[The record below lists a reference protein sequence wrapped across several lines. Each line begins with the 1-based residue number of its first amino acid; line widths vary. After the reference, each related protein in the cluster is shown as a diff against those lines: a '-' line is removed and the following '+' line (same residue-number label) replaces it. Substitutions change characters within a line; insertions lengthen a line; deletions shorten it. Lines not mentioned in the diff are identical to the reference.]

1 MINAERNFM
10 FSACAGVSSIASHTL
25 AKRFLLIDLVP
36 LTNPGNAARPGS
48 DPLCS
53 FSAPFFGNN
62 AARKRHHRTSPHA
75 AQASVLKKAAESSVS
90 VAIADARLQRLL
102 LGTNSGPL
110 LQAGMQEDIHVIN
123 VMDFVRAGETAVQ
136 GFTAMYEF
144 LCDVSHPT
152 YMHSFLYWLRVDA
165 SWSNDH
171 NAREMHRILEK
182 VPKAAEMAIGGTSTV
197 MIEIYDECVPD
208 LEKEITSYHP
218 WTNTNVDQEPTA

>member
-1 MINAERNFM
+1 MQ
-10 FSACAGVSSIASHTL
+10 AGSSDHIYQGVEANL
-25 AKRFLLIDLVP
+25 AAGHCIRLLFEVW
-36 LTNPGNAARPGS
+36 GS
-48 DPLCS
+48 LLY
-53 FSAPFFGNN
+53 
-62 AARKRHHRTSPHA
+62 
-75 AQASVLKKAAESSVS
+75 AQASVLKKAAESSES
-90 VAIADARLQRLL
+90 AAIADARLQRLL

-110 LQAGMQEDIHVIN
+110 LPAGMQKDIHVIN

-152 YMHSFLYWLRVDA
+152 YMHSFLYWLKVDA

-182 VPKAAEMAIGGTSTV
+182 VTKAAEMAIGGISTA

-208 LEKEITSYHP
+208 LEKEIASYRP
-218 WTNTNVDQEPTA
+218 WTNEESDETEV